1 MKVETTAMDSRTLFR
16 GFLTLG
22 VLLSLAAIPGSAESR
37 QTVTVSMRPYKGGRS
52 VVAVKLNG
60 AGPYDFMV
68 DTGATVTVV
77 DAALFAELGLHAE
90 GSTRIVSSA
99 GTTNQFVSK
108 IKEVTLDDLCVEN
121 ITVVSMQSPMKESG
135 YRGVRGILG
144 ENFLR
149 YFDILLDN
157 QHRTVTLD
165 TADGL
170 AASLTGEHLPILF
183 PPLPHEDE
191 SLFQPMISATLRG
204 YGRAKLLLDSG
215 AAELV
220 LLQWPNQLHSLGDTR
235 VTTVNGSMIC
245 KSTNTILHLG
255 KGEVHEIPMM
265 SCQGQTV
272 KPKGSDGT
280 LPTAIFKQIFISHAG
295 SYAIINPTQVRREIA
310 VIAKLSQ

>member
-16 GFLTLG
+16 AFLSLG

-77 DAALFAELGLHAE
+77 DTALFAELGLHAE
-90 GSTRIVSSA
+90 GKTRIVSSA

-108 IKEVTLDDLCVEN
+108 IKEITLDDLSVEN
-121 ITVVSMQSPMKESG
+121 ITVVSMQSPMKDFN

-149 YFDILLDN
+149 HFDILLDN

-170 AASLTGEHLPILF
+170 AVSLIGEHLPILF

-191 SLFQPMISATLRG
+191 SLLQPMISANLRG
-204 YGRAKLLLDSG
+204 YGRVKLLLDSG

-220 LLQWPNQLHSLGDTR
+220 LLQLVGLSGLGDTR

-245 KSTNTILHLG
+245 ESTNTILHLG
-255 KGEVHEIPMM
+255 KGEVREIPMM

-272 KPKGSDGT
+272 KSKGSDGT

-295 SYAIINPTQVRREIA
+295 SYAIINPTPVRREIA